1 MTALIDRNR
10 GKGVGIV
17 GIVALAV
24 WFVLCAGPVRAQVAP
39 LPPQEEPDDDPPRK
53 DVRMGNTENMRMGRD
68 AEGNVVMEVRA
79 PKKNSASQ
87 PQVGPFFIYPQV
99 GMPPMPG
106 GGPGGQS
113 GSQMGGQTSGSGMSQ
128 GGARGQGT
136 GMSGQTMSSGQMGQT
151 GAMGQSGQMGQTGQM
166 GQGGQGGSMGMP
178 GQTGFGGQT
187 GQSIPVQSA
196 PATTG
201 TGS

>member
-10 GKGVGIV
+10 GRGVGIV

-24 WFVLCAGPVRAQVAP
+24 WFLLCAGPVRAQVAP

-53 DVRMGNTENMRMGRD
+53 DVRMGNAENMRMGRD

-79 PKKNSASQ
+79 PKKDPASQ

-99 GMPPMPG
+99 GMPPRPM

-113 GSQMGGQTSGSGMSQ
+113 GSQMGGQAGGSGRNQ
-128 GGARGQGT
+128 GGVWPQGT
-136 GMSGQTMSSGQMGQT
+136 GRSGQT
-151 GAMGQSGQMGQTGQM
+151 
-166 GQGGQGGSMGMP
+166 MGMP

-187 GQSIPVQSA
+187 GQGVPGQSA